1 LQSELTDLGFRAD
14 NIEHFLNESQENFDK
29 LETLSTSIESQDRQL
44 AELDQRLKF
53 QETYLRDLRPRINSI
68 GDESRHNKEQSNNLR
83 EMVEHLRETA
93 RSSLESVLARVQEW
107 EAATINLKEQ
117 TKRQSQ
123 AEEGQQIQIDN
134 LEKQVNPSSLLIVY
148 CLCR

>member
-1 LQSELTDLGFRAD
+1 LTDLGFRAD